1 VKRNSLNWQM
11 PMLRITIMI
20 IDVELSF
27 DNLDILLKAVLTKD
41 GF

>member
-1 VKRNSLNWQM
+1 
-11 PMLRITIMI
+11 MLRITIMI